1 MVVNDS
7 VANRKGV
14 NAAAASSPTSLLGE
28 NILNKYR
35 LVTYNVTLA
44 TLTPDDL
51 KDPDRYRQN
60 QNLKYVVASSKGKA
74 AGAISSEVADRVEI
88 TYSPEFDS
96 LGTPEI
102 EIIEDKSIKATVEE
116 FNKESPGAYDL
127 YINNLEIESVITPN
141 QKTGNSIATKVSFDV
156 YEPFSASG
164 FIEALH
170 VAALAAGWSG
180 YLNACYLLK
189 IEFIGYPVES
199 LGPVSEATI
208 ITDATR
214 YIPMKLIKTELE
226 INETG
231 SSYKVAGVPYNEF
244 GFSNPGKIYTDI
256 SFSGATVG
264 DVLRD
269 LIAAVNRSTVERNKK
284 EVDQQISSSI
294 DRYEIYFPEAPA
306 KGEKIKLV
314 PNGNNSISKALIN
327 QFLTENSIYRF
338 PPVEEIRNSINSRD
352 AGGGRG
358 GQGGATA
365 EELAQGDT
373 GNFFRT
379 QARFYN
385 PTINRI
391 HFAKDSNIDEI
402 ITAVIRDS
410 YYYDQYLNVKN
421 SENPGMLDFFQIII
435 QVEPIGLDIATNM
448 HKFIYKYIVLPYKV
462 HFSQLPDQ
470 QNSSYNSKDLDPFV
484 RRKYEY
490 LYKGQNI
497 DILSFNLNFNNLFFQ
512 AVPPKR
518 GENDKLP
525 SSDAAKPGG
534 QNTSKL
540 PSNAAAGAKNSQLD
554 VAPTSSDNSA
564 ASMAGRGRANPATS
578 YFQLA
583 YNIHQALIDGVDLL
597 TGEIEIVGDPFYLS
611 TVSMGNFIPSFDDS
625 TMTVT
630 GEAAVVTAP
639 IMLRINFRN
648 PIDIDPVTGFAR
660 FSENLA
666 QFSGVYRVL
675 KCIHIFKDGEFKQT
689 LSIVRYRGQQIDREL
704 TKPQKALPVETTTPG
719 TEVRTDSADPAVP
732 KAGAKPNDLD
742 LYSLVGKGIP
752 TPGLPGNIANLVGTQ
767 NLGLK
772 ITAGAT
778 ALTAGA
784 GLKIGESLNGLN
796 PLTAGLRVPASA
808 LSSLGNLAGPAA
820 IAQAERIAESVLPS
834 AGNALRNISGAGPS
848 GIINELKSAG
858 SNAVSAVKGITDKV
872 SNLINPSSKSLSPA
886 ERAAVIVDA
895 NSKGIPIDQALR
907 NASVF
912 GVNLPGLDA
921 SPAAIA
927 QQLGIDPAQ
936 FSGLTGGLDSNL
948 IKKANDLV
956 KDLPPNANLEAI
968 KDAGVILSKVS
979 KDTIEN
985 LPAIPPALTAAA
997 PELPKRSF
1005 SSLLTP
1011 EQRSAVISDAMSK
1024 NIPIDQALRN
1034 ASTFGV
1040 NLKGLSAEAQ
1050 SILTKS
1056 NPALD
1061 VNALAGLGLPTTDM
1075 LSSKLDSVGKSI
1087 NSLVPNLGSLEATA
1101 LGIQNAL
1108 GNPGSA
1114 VSQISQLGKSAAAQ
1128 FGSLT
1133 QSVGTP
1139 LNKLMDNA
1147 VNRLSDP
1154 NAAPYT
1160 GADPIVRAR
1169 LGLPP
1174 IEE

>member
-7 VANRKGV
+7 VVDRKRSD
-14 NAAAASSPTSLLGE
+14 ADPPASLTSLLGE

-44 TLTPDDL
+44 ALSPDDL
-51 KDPDRYRQN
+51 TDPDRYRQN
-60 QNLKYVVASSKGKA
+60 QRLKYVVISSKGKA
-74 AGAISSEVADRVEI
+74 ANAISSDVEDRVELI
-88 TYSPEFDS
+88 YPSEFDGAP
-96 LGTPEI
+96 LEPVKQVV
-102 EIIEDKSIKATVEE
+102 EDRTAKSIVEG

-127 YINNLEIESVITPN
+127 YIDNIEIESVVAPN
-141 QKTGNSIATKVSFDV
+141 PKTGNSIATKVMFDV
-156 YEPFSASG
+156 YEPYSASG

-189 IEFIGYPVES
+189 IEFVGYPIEK
-199 LGPVSEATI
+199 LGPVSEATVI
-208 ITDATR
+208 NAATR

-244 GFSNPGKIYTDI
+244 GFSNPGRIYTDI

-269 LIAAVNRSTVERNKK
+269 LIAAVNRSTVDRTKK
-284 EVDQQISSSI
+284 EVEQRITSSI
-294 DRYEIYFPEAPA
+294 DRYEIYFPEAPE
-306 KGEKIKLV
+306 KGEKIKLN
-314 PNGNNSISKALIN
+314 PSTDNAISKATVN
-327 QFLTENSIYRF
+327 QFLTENSIYKF
-338 PPVEEIRNSINSRD
+338 PPVEEVRDSILSRP

-358 GQGGATA
+358 GIGGAVSDEA
-365 EELAQGDT
+365 S
-373 GNFFRT
+373 FFRT

-385 PTINRI
+385 PNLNRI

-421 SENPGMLDFFQIII
+421 SENPGMLDFFQILI
-435 QVEPIGLDIATNM
+435 QVEPIGLDIATNT
-448 HKFIYKYIVLPYKV
+448 HKFVYKYIVLPYKV

-470 QNSSYNSKDLDPFV
+470 QNSVYNSKDLDPFV

-490 LYKGQNI
+490 LYKGENI

-525 SSDAAKPGG
+525 ASDAAKPGS

-540 PSNAAAGAKNSQLD
+540 PSNAASGAKESQLD
-554 VAPTSSDNSA
+554 VAPTRSDNRA
-564 ASMAGRGRANPATS
+564 ASLAGRGRANPATS

-583 YNIHQALIDGVDLL
+583 YNIHQALIEGVDLL
-597 TGEIEIVGDPFYLS
+597 TGEIEIVGDPYYLS
-611 TVSMGNFIPSFDDS
+611 TVSMGNFVPAFEDH

-630 GEAAVVTAP
+630 GEAAMITAP

-648 PIDIDPVTGFAR
+648 PIDIGPDGFAR

-666 QFSGVYRVL
+666 QFSGVYRVQKCNHIL
-675 KCIHIFKDGEFKQT
+675 KGGEFKQV
-689 LSIVRYRGQQIDREL
+689 LSIIRYRGQEIDR
-704 TKPQKALPVETTTPG
+704 TVSKPQTTIAVEKTQPG
-719 TEVRTDSADPAVP
+719 NEVRTDSADPAVP
-732 KAGAKPNDLD
+732 KAGVKSNDLD
-742 LYSLVGKGIP
+742 LYSLVGKGLP

-778 ALTAGA
+778 ALTAGL
-784 GLKIGESLNGLN
+784 GLKVGESLNGIN
-796 PLTAGLRVPASA
+796 PLASGLRAPASA
-808 LSSLGNLAGPAA
+808 LSALQQGSNLLPAA
-820 IAQAERIAESVLPS
+820 SVAQAEKIAESVLPGT
-834 AGNALRNISGAGPS
+834 GNALRNLSGGAPT
-848 GIINELKSAG
+848 GIVSSLKSAG
-858 SNAVSAVKGITDKV
+858 TSAAEALGGIKNKV
-872 SNLINPSSKSLSPA
+872 SNLVSSSSKSLTPA

-907 NASVF
+907 NASTF

-921 SPAAIA
+921 TPAAIA
-927 QQLGIDPAQ
+927 QQLGIDPSQ
-936 FSGLTGGLDSNL
+936 FSGLTGGLDSKL
-948 IKKANDLV
+948 IAQANDLV
-956 KDLPPNANLEAI
+956 KNLPPNANLESI

-997 PELPKRSF
+997 PELPTRSF
-1005 SSLLTP
+1005 SSLLSP

-1024 NIPIDQALRN
+1024 GLPIDQALRN

-1040 NLKGLSAEAQ
+1040 NLKGLSNEAQ
-1050 SILTKS
+1050 SILLKS

-1061 VNALAGLGLPTTDM
+1061 VKSLASLGLPTADM
-1075 LSSKLDSVGKSI
+1075 LSSKLGSVGKSI
-1087 NSLVPNLGSLEATA
+1087 NSLVPNLGSLEASA

-1114 VSQISQLGKSAAAQ
+1114 ISQISELGKSAASQ

-1133 QSVGTP
+1133 QSAGTP
-1139 LNKLMDNA
+1139 LNKLMDNTLSK
-1147 VNRLSDP
+1147 LSDP

-1160 GADPIVRAR
+1160 GTDPIVRAR

-1174 IEE
+1174 IEG